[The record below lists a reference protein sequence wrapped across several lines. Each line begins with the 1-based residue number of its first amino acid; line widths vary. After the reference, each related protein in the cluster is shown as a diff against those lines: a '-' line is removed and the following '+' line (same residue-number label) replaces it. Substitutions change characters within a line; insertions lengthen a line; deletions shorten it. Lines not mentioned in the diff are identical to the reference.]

1 MILLSQKALYMI
13 FERKKYLNELIAGQG
28 NGLVK
33 IITGV
38 RRAGVEAWI

>member
-1 MILLSQKALYMI
+1 MI
-13 FERKKYLNELIAGQG
+13 FEREKYLKELIAGQG

-38 RRAGVEAWI
+38 RRCGKSFLLFDTYERC